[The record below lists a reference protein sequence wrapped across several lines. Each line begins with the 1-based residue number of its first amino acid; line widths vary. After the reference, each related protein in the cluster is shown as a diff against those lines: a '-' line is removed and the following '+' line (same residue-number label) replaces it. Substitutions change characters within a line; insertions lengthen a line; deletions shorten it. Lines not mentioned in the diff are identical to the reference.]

1 MHSITWLWAAAALL
15 GVGIGLSG
23 GAIFALG
30 SDLAPEDETSRSKF
44 LGWWKMVPQAG
55 KLSAPLVAGLLSEH
69 ASLDAAAHALAMVAL
84 ASAAWFAV
92 MGVETLDRRS
102 PSQAGSSRGR
112 AARGYKSV
120 QARAEHI
127 ALREAAVPVV
137 PVGSAACD
145 VTTAEREQI

>member
-1 MHSITWLWAAAALL
+1 
-15 GVGIGLSG
+15 
-23 GAIFALG
+23 
-30 SDLAPEDETSRSKF
+30 
-44 LGWWKMVPQAG
+44 MVPQAG

-102 PSQAGSSRGR
+102 PSQLRGAGSSRGR

-127 ALREAAVPVV
+127 ALREAAAVPVV